1 MGLDK
6 GLGVQ
11 LCTFRGQWYLSV
23 LNPKILYEPVSE
35 TLKFYVCG
43 YFTCMYVH
51 HVCAVPAEARRGLKM
66 RLESEMVV

>member
-1 MGLDK
+1 MISAYDWNYDET
-6 GLGVQ
+6 Q
-11 LCTFRGQWYLSV
+11 HF
-23 LNPKILYEPVSE
+23 PILFYFVIFF
-35 TLKFYVCG
+35 KVYFYVCG